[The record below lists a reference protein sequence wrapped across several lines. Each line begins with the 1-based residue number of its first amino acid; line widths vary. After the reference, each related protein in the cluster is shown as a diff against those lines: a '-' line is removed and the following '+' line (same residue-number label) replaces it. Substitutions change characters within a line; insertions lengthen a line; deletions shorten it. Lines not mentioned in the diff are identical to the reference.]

1 MEMGK
6 VLLGRCRR
14 HLGVKNNV
22 IINRPDSVPRLFIY
36 KKKSYPGGIQLTT
49 KINIASGRFYQLPDS
64 E

>member
-6 VLLGRCRR
+6 VSLGRCRR

-22 IINRPDSVPRLFIY
+22 IIERPDSEPRLFIY
-36 KKKSYPGGIQLTT
+36 KKKRYSDGIQPTT
-49 KINIASGRFYQLPDS
+49 RINIASGRFYHLPDL